1 MIQVCPCPPI
11 VYMPGEARPTFIA
24 FPLPYNN
31 VDDDVEDTNA
41 QLKMQKLSVG
51 DTNEGNGSSTLG
63 KTLSEIRLQIHLS
76 T

>member
-1 MIQVCPCPPI
+1 
-11 VYMPGEARPTFIA
+11 MPGEARPTFIA

-31 VDDDVEDTNA
+31 VVDDDEDINA
-41 QLKMQKLSVG
+41 QLKMQKKTIG
-51 DTNEGNGSSTLG
+51 DAHEGNGSSTLG